1 MKKSIRLA
9 LLSGACFLGL
19 AIAAPAFSAY
29 DPELIMEQSSYK
41 LGGATT
47 ADVFIAIDPD
57 ADPTAQLRI
66 FSPVGYNAN
75 LTAAPGTEIG
85 KVVARVKAKA
95 LGGALLT
102 LAGKVLV
109 ADPTDPTIQAAATRC
124 TGKTAHTS
132 IWVLNTSL
140 QGQTVAIPVFVDQV
154 GPLVVQTVCLP
165 SPDVPEAMGGAKFGA
180 QLFAADFTIKNVFTN
195 AGTNG
200 DYEWAGIFTPYTP
213 GTANPNPAGTLEART
228 LVGLPSSLTLKRV
241 AAKRGFKLVGQLK
254 VAGVD
259 PKGVKLDLYAGKKG
273 GPAPTA
279 VSGGTGKRVASSA
292 KLPSSGKYTMA
303 RPNVKFATFFQTRFE
318 NYTTPCIGAS
328 PSGISVPCHHERI
341 AAVTSNQVK
350 VLKPKP
356 KKKKKH

>member
-19 AIAAPAFSAY
+19 AFAAPAFSAY
-29 DPELIMEQSSYK
+29 DPSLIMEQTSYK
-41 LGGATT
+41 LGAATT

-75 LTAAPGTEIG
+75 LTATPGTKIG
-85 KVVARVKAKA
+85 SVVARVKAKA

-102 LAGKVLV
+102 LAGDVLV
-109 ADPTDPTIQAAATRC
+109 ANPADPAIQAAALQC
-124 TGKTAHTS
+124 TKTTTHST

-140 QGQTVAIPVFVDQV
+140 QGQTVAIPVFVDKA

-195 AGTNG
+195 AGTRGN
-200 DYEWAGIFTPYTP
+200 YEWAGIFTPYTP
-213 GTANPNPAGTLEART
+213 GTATPNPAGTLEART
-228 LVGLPSSLTLKRV
+228 LVGLPTSLTLKRV
-241 AAKRGFKLVGQLK
+241 KAKRGFKLVGQLK
-254 VAGVD
+254 IAGVN
-259 PKGVKLDLYAGKKG
+259 PRGIRLDLYAGKKR
-273 GPAPTA
+273 GPAPNA
-279 VSGGTGKRVASSA
+279 VSGGTGKRVGRSGR
-292 KLPSSGKYTMA
+292 LPANGKYTLS

-318 NYTTPCIGAS
+318 NYTTACTGPS
-328 PSGISVPCHHERI
+328 PSGLPVPCREERI
-341 AAVTSNQVK
+341 AAVTSNQIK
-350 VLKPKP
+350 VLKPK
-356 KKKKKH
+356 KRR

>member
-9 LLSGACFLGL
+9 LLAGACFLGL
-19 AIAAPAFSAY
+19 AVAAPAFSAY

-85 KVVARVKAKA
+85 NVVARVKAKA

-109 ADPTDPTIQAAATRC
+109 ADPTNPTIQAAATQC
-124 TGKTAHTS
+124 TGKTTHTS

-165 SPDVPEAMGGAKFGA
+165 SPDIPEAMGGAKFGA

-200 DYEWAGIFTPYTP
+200 DYEWSGIFTPYTP
-213 GTANPNPAGTLEART
+213 GTATPNPAGTLEART
-228 LVGLPSSLTLKRV
+228 LR
-241 AAKRGFKLVGQLK
+241 
-254 VAGVD
+254 
-259 PKGVKLDLYAGKKG
+259 
-273 GPAPTA
+273 GPALVA
-279 VSGGTGKRVASSA
+279 DAQARGGEAGLQAHRPAEDRRRR
-292 KLPSSGKYTMA
+292 PEGRQA
-303 RPNVKFATFFQTRFE
+303 RPLRGQEGRPRRR
-318 NYTTPCIGAS
+318 TPSPAGPASAS
-328 PSGISVPCHHERI
+328 PPAPSCRR
-341 AAVTSNQVK
+341 AASTRS
-350 VLKPKP
+350 PGRT
-356 KKKKKH
+356 

>member
-19 AIAAPAFSAY
+19 AVAAPAFSAY

-47 ADVFIAIDPD
+47 ADVFIAIDPN

-75 LTAAPGTEIG
+75 LTAAPGTQIG
-85 KVVARVKAKA
+85 NVVARVKAKA
-95 LGGALLT
+95 LGGALLP

-109 ADPTDPTIQAAATRC
+109 ANPTNPTIQAAALQC
-124 TGKTAHTS
+124 TKTTTHST

-165 SPDVPEAMGGAKFGA
+165 SPDIPEPMGGAKFGA

-200 DYEWAGIFTPYTP
+200 DYEWSGVFTPYTP
-213 GTANPNPAGTLEART
+213 GTATPNPAGTLEART

-241 AAKRGFKLVGQLK
+241 AAKRGFKLTGQLK
-254 VAGVD
+254 IAGVD
-259 PKGVKLDLYAGKKG
+259 PSKVKLDLYAGKKP
-273 GPAPTA
+273 GPAPNA

-292 KLPSSGKYTMA
+292 RLPASGKYTMA
-303 RPNVKFATFFQTRFE
+303 RPSVKFATFFQTRFE
-318 NYTTPCIGAS
+318 NYTTVCTGPS
-328 PSGISVPCHHERI
+328 PSGLPVPCHHERI

-356 KKKKKH
+356 KKKH

>member
-9 LLSGACFLGL
+9 LLCGACFLGL
-19 AIAAPAFSAY
+19 AVAAPAFSAY

-47 ADVFIAIDPD
+47 ADVFIAIDPSN
-57 ADPTAQLRI
+57 DPTAQLRI

-75 LTAAPGTEIG
+75 LTAAPGTTIG
-85 KVVARVKAKA
+85 SVVARVKAKA
-95 LGGALLT
+95 LANAPFT

-109 ADPTDPTIQAAATRC
+109 ADPTNTTIQTQATQC
-124 TGKTAHTS
+124 TGKATHSS
-132 IWVLNTSL
+132 IWILNTSL
-140 QGQTVAIPVFVDQV
+140 QGQSIPIPIFVDQV
-154 GPLVVQTVCLP
+154 GPLVIQTVCLP

-180 QLFAADFTIKNVFTN
+180 QLVAADFTIKNVFTN

-200 DYEWAGIFTPYTP
+200 DYEWSGIFTPYAP

-241 AAKRGFKLVGQLK
+241 AAKRGFKLTGQLK
-254 VAGVD
+254 IAGVD
-259 PKGVKLDLYAGKKG
+259 PKGVRLDLYGGKKG
-273 GPAPTA
+273 GPAPNA

-303 RPNVKFATFFQTRFE
+303 RPSVKFATFFQTRFE

-356 KKKKKH
+356 KKKKH